1 MPSRRSR
8 ILMGLCGIFGVAA
21 LAYYY
26 SVPFPLPPPNASSD
40 QVVAFGTRYH
50 DAILLDTWLQAIGS
64 LLTVTFAV
72 ALVHF
77 AGATNRFAGWMTLL
91 ASSLTLAVALSEGMF
106 AIAAAQAAVL
116 GHAETA
122 LASIDLTNVF
132 VYIFLMVPAPT
143 FFLSLGAVLLG
154 SQVLPRMFG
163 YLALALGGAFA
174 ILGLV
179 GLFSA
184 SAIAFSIVLLIGQ
197 ELWIVAAAIA
207 LIIRAV
213 KGEKPTVES
222 QAE

>member
-1 MPSRRSR
+1 MPSRWSR
-8 ILMGLCGIFGVAA
+8 ILMGLCGIVGVAA

-26 SVPFPLPPPNASSD
+26 SVPVPLPPSNASSD

-50 DAILLDTWLQAIGS
+50 DAILLDTWLQAVGS

-72 ALVHF
+72 TLVHL

-91 ASSLTLAVALSEGMF
+91 ASGLTLAVALSEGLF

-116 GHAETA
+116 GHAATA
-122 LASIDLTNVF
+122 LASFDLTNVF
-132 VYIFLMVPAPT
+132 VYIFLMVPAPV

-163 YLALALGGAFA
+163 DLALALGGAFA
-174 ILGLV
+174 VLGLV

-184 SAIAFSIVLLIGQ
+184 GAIALSILLLIGQ
-197 ELWIVAAAIA
+197 ELWIVAAAIT
-207 LIIRAV
+207 LIIRAIQ
-213 KGEKPTVES
+213 GE
-222 QAE
+222 AHA

>member
-1 MPSRRSR
+1 MSSRWPR

-26 SVPFPLPPPNASSD
+26 SVPFPFPPPNASSD

-91 ASSLTLAVALSEGMF
+91 ASGLTLAVALSEGMF

-116 GHAETA
+116 GHATTA
-122 LASIDLTNVF
+122 LTSFDFTNVF
-132 VYIFLMVPAPT
+132 VYIFLMVPAPA

-154 SQVLPRMFG
+154 SQVLPRLFG

-174 ILGLV
+174 VLGLI

-197 ELWIVAAAIA
+197 ELWIVAAAIM
-207 LIIRAV
+207 LIIRAI
-213 KGEKPTVES
+213 KKH
-222 QAE
+222 